1 MSLSRRLARPM
12 LASIFISTALPMLKD
27 QSYLHGQIRDAGLS
41 EPELLA
47 KAHVYTNL
55 VGGLALATGR
65 FPRLAALGL
74 AANIVPTTYVG
85 HAFWS
90 APADQKVVQQINFF
104 KNVGLLGGLLL
115 AANDTDGRESVP
127 HAVGRMGRKATKK
140 ANKAAEKA
148 SKRTN
153 KAASKMSKRT
163 NKAAAQ
169 VSKRT
174 NKAASQVSKRTNHAA
189 SQVSRKLPIS

>member
-12 LASIFISTALPMLKD
+12 LAAIFVSSAVPMLKD
-27 QSYLHGQIRDAGLS
+27 QSYLHGPIRDAGLS

-47 KAHVYTNL
+47 KAHVYGNL

-74 AANIVPTTYVG
+74 AANLVPTTYVG

-90 APADQKVVQQINFF
+90 APEDQKVMQQINFF

-115 AANDTDGRESVP
+115 AANDTDGRESLP
-127 HAVGRMGRKATKK
+127 HAVGRVSRRTAKK
-140 ANKAAEKA
+140 ANKAATKA
-148 SKRTN
+148 GKAG
-153 KAASKMSKRT
+153 KAAG
-163 NKAAAQ
+163 
-169 VSKRT
+169 
-174 NKAASQVSKRTNHAA
+174 
-189 SQVSRKLPIS
+189 RKLPTGS

>member
-12 LASIFISTALPMLKD
+12 LASIFLSSSIPMLKD
-27 QSYLHGQIRDAGLS
+27 QSYLHGPIRDAGLA

-47 KAHVYTNL
+47 KAHVYGNL

-74 AANIVPTTYVG
+74 ALNLAPTTYVG
-85 HAFWS
+85 HAFWK

-104 KNVGLLGGLLL
+104 KNVSLLGGLLI
-115 AANDTDGRESVP
+115 AASDTDGRESVT
-127 HAVGRMGRKATKK
+127 HALGR
-140 ANKAAEKA
+140 
-148 SKRTN
+148 
-153 KAASKMSKRT
+153 
-163 NKAAAQ
+163 

-174 NKAASQVSKRTNHAA
+174 KRKAAKATAKAA
-189 SQVSRKLPIS
+189 KKSSGKKNSLSFSS